1 MALDPIESRRWQRV
15 ALAIVLP
22 ALLLL
27 LAAGSY
33 ALLTGRAP
41 QTLLRRPLAVAREGA
56 ARDAAVRDSS
66 VRDSAVRDGGPRDAA
81 SGAVSRDPFQ
91 AHPDPRVG
99 YQMRPSQALW
109 MHGAVVE
116 SDALGLRRRTGPPPA
131 AGART
136 IVLLGDSVAFG
147 QGLVNEACPGQQLE
161 DALAQAC
168 GASAAPRGVVRT
180 VALPGW
186 NGRNAFACLRD
197 HWEALAPAVVVWLPI
212 DNDLSDTEGFAARG
226 RRRVVPDVESDDPWL
241 PVSNNRIQE
250 RLLRLAARVEAGELS
265 IGEADVGPIVLT
277 ADLGGESSRR
287 YDALAEEVVALADDL
302 DALDCRFAI
311 AHYGDSPLHA
321 ALLSRVLARRPQQA
335 VIPLIEELAPGDLL
349 PGDPHPAAPLA
360 AQLARWIATDLLTV
374 QRWIDG
380 AGELPADD
388 PRFADRRAPRR
399 TVAQW
404 EERACRARAAAVA
417 ALCPA
422 IVPAEGLGMNQVVG
436 GLLPSGA
443 LGPVFLAQLPRRAG
457 AAAIDLALAPLP
469 PRHGLRGLVVEVAID
484 GVPAGTLALG
494 EAPLR
499 HRFALPAAGA
509 TPVGRLPIVEVR
521 LAASRF
527 TAIREGEAFDLAAG
541 YLESLA
547 IDDG

>member
-27 LAAGSY
+27 VAAGGY
-33 ALLTGRAP
+33 VLITGRAP

-56 ARDAAVRDSS
+56 ERDGS
-66 VRDSAVRDGGPRDAA
+66 VRDGGVRDGGVRDST
-81 SGAVSRDPFQ
+81 SGAVPRDPFQ

-99 YQMRPSQALW
+99 YQLRPSQTLS
-109 MHGAVVE
+109 MHAAVVE

-147 QGLVNEACPGQQLE
+147 QGLVNETSPGQQLE
-161 DALAQAC
+161 EALAQAC
-168 GASAAPRGVVRT
+168 GATAAPRCLVRT

-186 NGRNAFACLRD
+186 NGRNAFAFLRD

-226 RRRVVPDVESDDPWL
+226 RRRVVPDVESDEPWL

-265 IGEADVGPIVLT
+265 IGEADVGPIALT

-287 YDALAEEVVALADDL
+287 YDALADEVVALADDL
-302 DALDCRFAI
+302 AALDCRFAI

-321 ALLSRVLARRPQQA
+321 ALLSRVLAHRPQQA
-335 VIPLIEELAPGDLL
+335 VIPLIEELEREDLL

-360 AQLARWIATDLLTV
+360 AQLARWIAADLLTV

-380 AGELPADD
+380 AGEPLAADPRFAD

-399 TVAQW
+399 TAAEW
-404 EERACRARAAAVA
+404 EERARRARAAAVA

-443 LGPVFLAQLPRRAG
+443 LGPVFMAQLPRRAG
-457 AAAIDLALAPLP
+457 ATVLELALAPLP
-469 PRHGLRGLVVEVAID
+469 PRCGLRGLVLEVAID
-484 GVPAGTLALG
+484 GVPAGSLALG
-494 EAPLR
+494 DAPLR
-499 HRFALPAAGA
+499 HRFALPAGRA
-509 TPVGRLPIVEVR
+509 TPTGRAPIVEVR

-527 TAIREGEAFDLAAG
+527 VAIREGEAFDLAAG
-541 YLESLA
+541 YLESLE
-547 IDDG
+547 ISDD

>member
-1 MALDPIESRRWQRV
+1 MDPIDSRRVQRV

-27 LAAGSY
+27 VAAGSY
-33 ALLTGRAP
+33 VLLTGRAP

-56 ARDAAVRDSS
+56 ERGGT
-66 VRDSAVRDGGPRDAA
+66 VRDGA

-168 GASAAPRGVVRT
+168 GATAAPRRVVRT

-197 HWEALAPAVVVWLPI
+197 HWEALAPAIVVWLPI

-226 RRRVVPDVESDDPWL
+226 RRRVVPDIDSADPWL

-250 RLLRLAARVEAGELS
+250 RLLQLAARVEAGELS
-265 IGEADVGPIVLT
+265 IGEADVGPIALT

-287 YDALAEEVVALADDL
+287 YDALAAEVVAFADDL
-302 DALDCRFAI
+302 AAIDCRFAI

-321 ALLSRVLARRPQQA
+321 ALLSRVLALRPRQA
-335 VIPLIEELAPGDLL
+335 VIPLIEALEPEDLL

-360 AQLARWIATDLLTV
+360 AQLARWIATDLLFEL
-374 QRWIDG
+374 RWIEG
-380 AGELPADD
+380 ALEPLATDPRFSD

-399 TVAQW
+399 TAAQW
-404 EERACRARAAAVA
+404 EERARRARAAAVA

-443 LGPVFLAQLPRRAG
+443 LGPVFVAQLPRRDG
-457 AAAIDLALAPLP
+457 AMAIELALAPLP
-469 PRHGLRGLVVEVAID
+469 QRHGLRGLVFEVAID
-484 GVPAGTLALG
+484 GVAAGSLALG
-494 EAPLR
+494 DAPLR
-499 HRFALPAAGA
+499 HRFALPA
-509 TPVGRLPIVEVR
+509 THSTLTGRAPIVEVR

-541 YLESLA
+541 YLGSLA
-547 IDDG
+547 IDDD